1 MTLLQAIRAEISGQ
15 PAGQRRSIGL
25 QDDGEIKELLADP
38 ETTKCPHCGKP
49 VPPPKL
55 RTRRRRIYA
64 LRAANGAILHYEI
77 EP

>member
-1 MTLLQAIRAEISGQ
+1 MNLRQAILSEISGQ
-15 PAGQRRSIGL
+15 PAGQRRTVGL

-38 ETTKCPHCGKP
+38 EPTKCPHCGQP

-55 RTRRRRIYA
+55 RIRRRRLYA
-64 LRAANGAILHYEI
+64 LRAGNGSILHYEI